1 MANQYT
7 KGPTQKGGVL
17 AYVISHPN
25 ANSGE
30 IARATGVA
38 FTRTCQYL
46 AQLERDGLLV
56 RDKCEGERAARWCAA
71 GGEFD
76 DSPVRRFVK
85 EWICTTKRNAFEC
98 YLFGA
103 AA

>member
-1 MANQYT
+1 MPNQYT
-7 KGPTQKGGVL
+7 KGRTQKGDVFGYVL
-17 AYVISHPN
+17 ANPDCT
-25 ANSGE
+25 SGD
-30 IARATGVA
+30 IARATGVQ

-46 AQLERDGLLV
+46 AQMEHDGLLV
-56 RDKCEGERAARWCAA
+56 RVKYEGERSARWSAA

-76 DSPVRRFVK
+76 DSPIRRFVK